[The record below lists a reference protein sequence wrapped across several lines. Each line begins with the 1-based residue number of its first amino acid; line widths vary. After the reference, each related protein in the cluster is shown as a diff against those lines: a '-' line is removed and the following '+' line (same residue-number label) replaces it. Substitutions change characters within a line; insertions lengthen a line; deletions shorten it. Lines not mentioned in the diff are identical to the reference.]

1 MSVKEVVDATRGRL
15 LSGPHDITFLRLF
28 TDSRE
33 VKPGGL
39 FVALRGEQHDGHVF
53 IPQAIERGAVGIL
66 GERPPQGVDGVA
78 VIQVEDSRQ
87 ALFDLAADRLG
98 RQPHPIIA
106 VTGSAGKTTTKD
118 LIAHLLGRRLRVHK
132 SEGNLN
138 TYTGIPM
145 TIFEMDPRDRALVVE
160 YAMSRAGEIREL
172 TQVAPPSIGVVLNV
186 GLAHVGFLGSIEAV
200 AAAKRELVEGLA
212 PGRLGVLN
220 ADDPRGRA
228 MSAGGGPLT
237 PYGVSGRAAVRPRP
251 GPLPRPPGPQLLRL
265 TP

>member
-15 LSGPHDITFLRLF
+15 LSGPHDVTFTQLF

-53 IPQAIERGAVGIL
+53 IPQAIERGAAGIL
-66 GERPPQGVDGVA
+66 CERPPQGIEGAA
-78 VIQVEDSRQ
+78 VIQVEDTRQ
-87 ALFDLAADRLG
+87 ALFDITADRLA
-98 RQPHPIIA
+98 RQPHPIVAI
-106 VTGSAGKTTTKD
+106 TGSAGKTTTKD

-145 TIFEMDPRDRALVVE
+145 TIFQMDPRDRALVVE

-172 TQVAPPSIGVVLNV
+172 TRVAPS
-186 GLAHVGFLGSIEAV
+186 
-200 AAAKRELVEGLA
+200 A
-212 PGRLGVLN
+212 PGAPSSDFLFSM
-220 ADDPRGRA
+220 PR
-228 MSAGGGPLT
+228 
-237 PYGVSGRAAVRPRP
+237 
-251 GPLPRPPGPQLLRL
+251 
-265 TP
+265 